1 MEDLIKTVT
10 DNNLDAGFGYDG
22 DADRLGVVDEK
33 GNILWGDQLLVIYG
47 KDVLKKLP
55 GSKIIFDVKC
65 SKTLEEEITKAG
77 GVPLIWKTGRSLIED
92 KMRIEKAPLAGEL
105 SGHLYFADEYLG
117 YDDAIYAS
125 LRLLKIMDEA
135 GQNPSELLEGIKRY
149 YSTPEIRLTV
159 PDNIK
164 FDAVENIKKF
174 FSSKGEKISD
184 IDGVK
189 VFFSNGWALVRA
201 SNTQPA
207 VVVRIEAYSENMLE
221 RLTNE
226 FLDVIRKF
234 I

>member
-1 MEDLIKTVT
+1 M
-10 DNNLDAGFGYDG
+10 
-22 DADRLGVVDEK
+22 
-33 GNILWGDQLLVIYG
+33 
-47 KDVLKKLP
+47 
-55 GSKIIFDVKC
+55 
-65 SKTLEEEITKAG
+65 
-77 GVPLIWKTGRSLIED
+77 
-92 KMRIEKAPLAGEL
+92 
-105 SGHLYFADEYLG
+105 
-117 YDDAIYAS
+117 
-125 LRLLKIMDEA
+125 
-135 GQNPSELLEGIKRY
+135 EGIKRY